1 MSNLKNIIF
10 DLGGVLLNI
19 DINKTEQ
26 AFINLGFAD
35 FHHMYN
41 QHAANELF
49 AALETGSVSTEEFFI
64 PLATWPV
71 NHLQK
76 TNWPMPGMLCYLISG
91 QKASIFSIH

>member
-1 MSNLKNIIF
+1 M
-10 DLGGVLLNI
+10 LNI

-49 AALETGSVSTEEFFI
+49 AALETGSVSTEEFLYPSNVDETI
-64 PLATWPV
+64 YRKRIGQCLE
-71 NHLQK
+71 
-76 TNWPMPGMLCYLISG
+76 CYVT
-91 QKASIFSIH
+91 